1 MSVFIPWYN
10 ATFWWTQTS
19 VVFLTYFQEICQ
31 YIYSK
36 LILME
41 LDASVVEKILEIITS
56 SVLEMAFNKELDE
69 VL

>member
-1 MSVFIPWYN
+1 
-10 ATFWWTQTS
+10 
-19 VVFLTYFQEICQ
+19 
-31 YIYSK
+31 
-36 LILME
+36 ME